1 MVSTMI
7 DPKIFDDLARR
18 VSAAVPQGVR
28 EIQGDV
34 ERNLRAALQAA
45 LSKLDLVTREEYEV
59 QQAVLARS
67 RAKLDELAVR
77 VAVLEEQ
84 LGFRTLAA
92 ESEHKAVDE
101 TDMDGG

>member
-1 MVSTMI
+1 MI

-28 EIQGDV
+28 EVQGDV

-45 LSKLDLVTREEYEV
+45 LNKLDLVTREEYDV

-67 RAKLDELAVR
+67 RAKLDELAIR

-84 LGFRTLAA
+84 LGLRPVAV
-92 ESEHKAVDE
+92 ESDMRPLDE

>member
-1 MVSTMI
+1 MI
-7 DPKIFDDLARR
+7 DPKVFDDLARR

-28 EIQGDV
+28 EVQGDV

-45 LSKLDLVTREEYEV
+45 LNKLDLVTREEYDV

-67 RAKLDELAVR
+67 RAKLDELAIR
-77 VAVLEEQ
+77 VAVLEER
-84 LGFRTLAA
+84 LGLRPVAV
-92 ESEHKAVDE
+92 ESDMRPLDE

>member
-1 MVSTMI
+1 MI
-7 DPKIFDDLARR
+7 DPKVFDDLARR

-45 LSKLDLVTREEYEV
+45 LNKLDLVTREEFDV
-59 QQAVLARS
+59 QRAVLARS
-67 RAKLDELAVR
+67 RAKLDELAIR

-84 LGFRTLAA
+84 LGLRPV
-92 ESEHKAVDE
+92 AVETDVRPLDE

>member
-1 MVSTMI
+1 MVSRMI

-28 EIQGDV
+28 EIQRDV

-84 LGFRTLAA
+84 LGFRTVAA
-92 ESEHKAVDE
+92 ESELKAVDE

>member
-1 MVSTMI
+1 MI

-18 VSAAVPQGVR
+18 VAAAVPQGVR

-45 LSKLDLVTREEYEV
+45 LSKLDLVTREEYDV

-77 VAVLEEQ
+77 VAALEEQ
-84 LGFRTLAA
+84 LGFRSVAT
-92 ESEHKAVDE
+92 ESELRTLDE

>member
-1 MVSTMI
+1 MI

-28 EIQGDV
+28 EVQGDV

-45 LSKLDLVTREEYEV
+45 LNKLDLVTREEYDV

-67 RAKLDELAVR
+67 RAKLDELAIR
-77 VAVLEEQ
+77 VAVLEER
-84 LGFRTLAA
+84 LGLRPVAV
-92 ESEHKAVDE
+92 ESDMRPLDE

>member
-1 MVSTMI
+1 MVSPMI
-7 DPKIFDDLARR
+7 DPKLFDDLARR
-18 VSAAVPQGVR
+18 VAAAVPQGVR
-28 EIQGDV
+28 EIRGDV
-34 ERNLRAALQAA
+34 ERNLRAALEAA

-77 VAVLEEQ
+77 VAALEEQ
-84 LGFRTLAA
+84 LGFRSVAT
-92 ESEHKAVDE
+92 ESEVRTLDE

>member
-1 MVSTMI
+1 
-7 DPKIFDDLARR
+7 
-18 VSAAVPQGVR
+18 
-28 EIQGDV
+28 V

-45 LSKLDLVTREEYEV
+45 LNKLDLVTREEYDV

-67 RAKLDELAVR
+67 RAKLDELAIR

-84 LGFRTLAA
+84 LGLRPVAV
-92 ESEHKAVDE
+92 ESDMRPLDE